1 MTMAHDSATELPNW
15 RARMRNLSAEIL
27 LSAGEL
33 AGWDHMVPQIAG
45 FDVRVTML
53 DPSADVPAAMQ
64 DSANVLILEVRRD
77 SRASL
82 ERLVRVLKEHK
93 GAHVIAAVRDPS
105 VADARSLLRAGAAD
119 ILSLPLQEEELE
131 ATLGQIRALI
141 EVESQHR
148 GPAGKVVSVVKSV
161 GGVGATALLT
171 QIAAIHAAAE
181 AAQGRETCLIDL
193 DIQFG
198 TAALYLGALPKLGL
212 QDLIDAGA
220 RADGSL
226 LRSTTSQHAS
236 GLQFIAAPPD
246 LIPLEAVEQ
255 DQVSTILDLATREFS
270 TVFIDLP
277 PSWTNWSLS
286 ALARSNL
293 ILLVTELSV
302 AGLHQARRQL
312 DFIKQHELGD
322 IPLRI
327 LLNRVEKRLFKS
339 IDLSDAVKVLGRNV
353 DFTVSEDKETVPAA
367 LDQGELISSINP
379 RSRVARDL
387 HAAAQA
393 MTELLVGAA

>member
-1 MTMAHDSATELPNW
+1 MAHDSATEIPNW
-15 RARMRNLSAEIL
+15 RARMRSLTAEIL

-33 AGWDHMVPQIAG
+33 AGWDHMVPQIDG
-45 FDVRVTML
+45 FDVRVIML
-53 DPSADVPAAMQ
+53 DPSADVPDETL
-64 DSANVLILEVRRD
+64 DSANVLVLEVRRD

-82 ERLVRVLKEHK
+82 ERLVRVLKRRK
-93 GAHVIAAVRDPS
+93 NAHVVAAVRDPS

-119 ILSLPLQEEELE
+119 ILSLPLQQEELE

-141 EVESQHR
+141 EAESEKR
-148 GPAGKVVSVVKSV
+148 GPAGKVISVVKSV

-181 AAQGRETCLIDL
+181 ARQGRECCLIDL
-193 DIQFG
+193 DLQFG
-198 TAALYLGALPKLGL
+198 TAALYLGALPQLGL
-212 QDLIDAGA
+212 QDLLDAGA
-220 RADGSL
+220 RVDGSL
-226 LRSTTSQHAS
+226 LRSTTSQHYS
-236 GLQFIAAPPD
+236 GLRFIAAPPD

-255 DQVSTILDLATREFS
+255 DQIATILDLASREYS
-270 TVFIDLP
+270 TVFVDLP

-286 ALARSNL
+286 ALARSDL

-312 DFIKQHELGD
+312 DFIKQHELGE

-327 LLNRVEKRLFKS
+327 ILNRVEKKLFKT
-339 IDLSDAVKVLGRNV
+339 IDLSDAVKVLGREV
-353 DFTVSEDKETVPAA
+353 DFTVAEDKETVPTA
-367 LDQGELISSINP
+367 LDQGELIEAVNP

-387 HAAAQA
+387 AAVHETMAA
-393 MTELLVGAA
+393 LLVGAA